1 MKYFLISLAS
11 WFLLLWNSR
20 SQSSL
25 SFNIKSQQESWWAD
39 STETTGFLPFYGWHW
54 NFHRLALK
62 LWAAPEEVVKICLLS
77 MGYHS
82 TWPTPFGL
90 LLYMYQKYS
99 RACGTAC
106 TFSRDRKK
114 GEHFGLLWI
123 AWKTRQT
130 IIFTHQSQEN
140 IVNYIRKKVKMKPW
154 SQRKSIKCKRS
165 DLAIWQA
172 TKSHWC
178 TFYHYLGTATKGSF
192 LHGLLFTTATT
203 PVSPAALAPQFH
215 PSTSLQISL
224 FSSEDCL
231 CTFLPW
237 PNGHSQKG
245 FPPPR
250 SIVHNCIGGAESC
263 SSSSAALNS
272 APLQISLFSS
282 GDCLCTFLSFPL
294 IEILPPKYCSQ
305 LHWRCWVLQQHQC
318 ASQFHLFQLASNISS
333 FLGDSPCTFLSFPLV
348 HWPVKPLMGTVRK
361 WSFHQ
366 SSPSVQRLSIP
377 PPVKSLSLCTFLS
390 FPSLIYLFSTK
401 SDPWD

>member
-192 LHGLLFTTATT
+192 LHGLLFTTAST

-215 PSTSLQISL
+215 
-224 FSSEDCL
+224 
-231 CTFLPW
+231 
-237 PNGHSQKG
+237 
-245 FPPPR
+245 
-250 SIVHNCIGGAESC
+250 
-263 SSSSAALNS
+263 
-272 APLQISLFSS
+272 
-282 GDCLCTFLSFPL
+282 
-294 IEILPPKYCSQ
+294 
-305 LHWRCWVLQQHQC
+305 
-318 ASQFHLFQLASNISS
+318 
-333 FLGDSPCTFLSFPLV
+333 
-348 HWPVKPLMGTVRK
+348 
-361 WSFHQ
+361 
-366 SSPSVQRLSIP
+366 
-377 PPVKSLSLCTFLS
+377 
-390 FPSLIYLFSTK
+390 
-401 SDPWD
+401 